1 MRWRRR
7 ALAAALA
14 ALVSVTACS
23 ATTSDDEGAAGR
35 EPAQEDTDD
44 NGSNNRADT
53 GNNAAEPDSGDDSN
67 NGSGGNDG
75 DGEPR
80 TGEDDTEAS
89 VLGRH
94 LGYEIPGLDVGDE
107 AELRRIEQETLAD
120 CMAGEGFT
128 YLAYLPDPATLYVP
142 VEEGL
147 DPESREFAARY
158 GFGVSTQ
165 FYAQRD
171 VGPGLLGHSGDGS
184 GYAFEENPNDVIRA
198 ELSAEELAAYERA
211 FWGADSPYFMSS
223 AEQAELE
230 AEGILV
236 GRLMASHGC
245 FGEAQRAIDGEAFD
259 VLDVFA
265 IEILT
270 MTERAYS
277 DERYLDH
284 AASVE
289 RCVHEAGYD
298 FYANQPAWAT
308 LAYFDGLLAEVDELV
323 GGDPFAELT
332 DAELGE
338 LSPQEIDELFDVPR
352 TIPDEAKDRL
362 AEIQDLE
369 VATATTVWDCGGSAD
384 EERRVIG
391 EALAEMQAEFI
402 EANRDELERFRR

>member
-1 MRWRRR
+1 MVRRHCPL
-7 ALAAALA
+7 AIVLAVLLAA
-14 ALVSVTACS
+14 TACT
-23 ATTSDDEGAAGR
+23 ATSSDDGGAASPDPASVDGDDRDDGR
-35 EPAQEDTDD
+35 DLDTEAS
-44 NGSNNRADT
+44 GNRET
-53 GNNAAEPDSGDDSN
+53 NANRGTEGSGDEGHD
-67 NGSGGNDG
+67 D
-75 DGEPR
+75 DQD
-80 TGEDDTEAS
+80 EDAS

-107 AELRRIEQETLAD
+107 TELRRIEQETLAD

-128 YLAYLPDPATLYVP
+128 YIAYMPDPAALYVP

-198 ELSAEELAAYERA
+198 ELSPEELDAYERA
-211 FWGADSPYFMSS
+211 FWGAGSPRFMSS

-230 AEGILV
+230 AEGVLV
-236 GRLMASHGC
+236 GRLLASHGC
-245 FGEAQRAIDGEAFD
+245 FGEAQQAIDGEAFE

-277 DERYLDH
+277 DERYLTY

-298 FYANQPAWAT
+298 FYANQPAWTT
-308 LAYFDGLLAEVDELV
+308 LAHFDGLLTEVDAIV
-323 GGDPFAELT
+323 GGDPFEDLT
-332 DAELGE
+332 DAELAA
-338 LSPQEIDELFDVPR
+338 LSPREIDELFDTPR
-352 TIPDEAKDRL
+352 DVPDEARDQL

-391 EALAEMQAEFI
+391 EVLSEMQAEFI
-402 EANRDELERFRR
+402 ETNRDELERFRR

>member
-1 MRWRRR
+1 MTRRGR
-7 ALAAALA
+7 RPLAVVLAVVVAATACTSGASGDGAAAGADPARIERGDGPDLGTSRDVDA
-14 ALVSVTACS
+14 ATGTGSGRDGETN
-23 ATTSDDEGAAGR
+23 TGDDGDDED
-35 EPAQEDTDD
+35 P
-44 NGSNNRADT
+44 
-53 GNNAAEPDSGDDSN
+53 
-67 NGSGGNDG
+67 
-75 DGEPR
+75 
-80 TGEDDTEAS
+80 S

-107 AELRRIEQETLAD
+107 TELRRIEQETLAD

-128 YLAYLPDPATLYVP
+128 YIAYTPDPATLYVP

-165 FYAQRD
+165 FYAQSD

-198 ELSAEELAAYERA
+198 ELSAAELDAYEQA
-211 FWGADSPYFMSS
+211 FWGPDSPRFMSS

-230 AEGILV
+230 ADGILV
-236 GRLMASHGC
+236 GRLLASHGC

-277 DERYLDH
+277 DERYLTH

-308 LAYFDGLLAEVDELV
+308 LAHFDELLSEVDEMV

-332 DAELGE
+332 DAELAA

-352 TIPDEAKDRL
+352 DVPDAAKGRL

-391 EALAEMQAEFI
+391 EVLAEMQAEFI
-402 EANRDELERFRR
+402 ETNRDELEHFRR